1 MKIYTKQIG
10 CYDIDPNLDIEI
22 DLEFITEKNK
32 HFTDFIHL
40 IHKKL
45 YIKNR
50 NINIKIIDKSYY
62 VMRKNKLVEYIFIE
76 VSNKEFEVEKEE
88 EYDYIDEHDVSD
100 IICLSDNNETK
111 KKYVY
116 IDSKTNT
123 KYFIHGEI
131 FSFKTNNSKYFRL
144 IPCSKWFVN
153 DIHLI
158 TICRDYSCDET
169 KGFYVDKNNEN
180 KLLFDILYNVFE
192 YINDYDNEFY
202 SYYVSTN
209 TDRKIGEIKE
219 DIDNFIKAFL

>member
-111 KKYVY
+111 KNMY
-116 IDSKTNT
+116 ILILKQTQNILFMEKFFHSK
-123 KYFIHGEI
+123 
-131 FSFKTNNSKYFRL
+131 L
-144 IPCSKWFVN
+144 IIQN
-153 DIHLI
+153 
-158 TICRDYSCDET
+158 
-169 KGFYVDKNNEN
+169 
-180 KLLFDILYNVFE
+180 IL
-192 YINDYDNEFY
+192 D
-202 SYYVSTN
+202 
-209 TDRKIGEIKE
+209 
-219 DIDNFIKAFL
+219 